1 MRNSFRFALS
11 MLLFASLAVSV
22 YANQPDDSD
31 GRIVEVTAQVVA
43 ISADSKSLV
52 LFDSP
57 SKKMIDV
64 RLNHLKKT
72 HRNALIRG
80 DVRRVLV
87 TGRASLVDGRMVI
100 DAQRI
105 EALPQERK
113 TNEPMSTE
121 AGFGGSR

>member
-105 EALPQERK
+105 EALPQEIK
-113 TNEPMSTE
+113 TNEPMSSE

>member
-1 MRNSFRFALS
+1 MKNSFRFALS
-11 MLLFASLAVSV
+11 MLLFAGLALSV
-22 YANQPDDSD
+22 YANQADDSE
-31 GRIVEVTAQVVA
+31 GRIVEVSAQVVA

-64 RLNHLKKT
+64 RLNHLKKND
-72 HRNALIRG
+72 RNALIRG

-105 EALPQERK
+105 EALPRERT
-113 TNEPMSTE
+113 TNDPLSTE
-121 AGFGGSR
+121 AL

>member
-1 MRNSFRFALS
+1 MKNSFRFALS
-11 MLLFASLAVSV
+11 MLLFAGLALSV
-22 YANQPDDSD
+22 YANQADDSE
-31 GRIVEVTAQVVA
+31 GRIVEVSAQVVA

-64 RLNHLKKT
+64 RLNHLKKND
-72 HRNALIRG
+72 RNALIRG

-105 EALPQERK
+105 EALPKERT
-113 TNEPMSTE
+113 TNYPLSTD
-121 AGFGGSR
+121 AL

>member
-1 MRNSFRFALS
+1 MKNSFRFALS
-11 MLLFASLAVSV
+11 MLLFVSLAVSV

-31 GRIVEVTAQVVA
+31 GRIVEVRAQVVA

-64 RLNHLKKT
+64 RLNHLKK
-72 HRNALIRG
+72 HDRNALIRG

-105 EALPQERK
+105 EALPRERR
-113 TNEPMSTE
+113 TNEPLSTDAE
-121 AGFGGSR
+121 GSL

>member
-1 MRNSFRFALS
+1 MKNSFRFALS
-11 MLLFASLAVSV
+11 MLLFAGLAVSA
-22 YANQPDDSD
+22 YANQPDDAD
-31 GRIVEVTAQVVA
+31 GRIVEVRAQVVA

-64 RLNHLKKT
+64 RMNQLKKT
-72 HRNALIRG
+72 DRNALIRG

-105 EALPQERK
+105 EALPKERS
-113 TNEPMSTE
+113 THEPLSTE
-121 AGFGGSR
+121 AL

>member
-1 MRNSFRFALS
+1 MKNSFRFALS
-11 MLLFASLAVSV
+11 MLLFAGLAVSV
-22 YANQPDDSD
+22 YANQADDYSD
-31 GRIVEVTAQVVA
+31 GRIVEVRAQVVA

-64 RLNHLKKT
+64 RLNNLKKT
-72 HRNALIRG
+72 DRNALIRG
-80 DVRRVLV
+80 DVRRVQV

-105 EALPQERK
+105 EALPSERR

-121 AGFGGSR
+121 AEGRL

>member
-1 MRNSFRFALS
+1 MKNSFRFALS
-11 MLLFASLAVSV
+11 MLLFAGLAVSV

-31 GRIVEVTAQVVA
+31 GRIVEVRAQVVA

-64 RLNHLKKT
+64 RLNNLKKT
-72 HRNALIRG
+72 DRNALIRG

-113 TNEPMSTE
+113 SNEPMSTE

>member
-1 MRNSFRFALS
+1 MKNSFRFALS
-11 MLLFASLAVSV
+11 MLLFAGLALSV
-22 YANQPDDSD
+22 YANQADDSE
-31 GRIVEVTAQVVA
+31 GRIVEVSAQVVA

-64 RLNHLKKT
+64 RLNHLKKND
-72 HRNALIRG
+72 RNALIRG

-105 EALPQERK
+105 EALPRERT
-113 TNEPMSTE
+113 TNDPLSTE
-121 AGFGGSR
+121 FL

>member
-1 MRNSFRFALS
+1 MKNSFRFALS
-11 MLLFASLAVSV
+11 MLLFAGLAVSV
-22 YANQPDDSD
+22 YANQPDDTD
-31 GRIVEVTAQVVA
+31 GRIVEVRAQVVA

-64 RLNHLKKT
+64 RLNNLKKT
-72 HRNALIRG
+72 DRNALIRG

-113 TNEPMSTE
+113 SNEPMSTE